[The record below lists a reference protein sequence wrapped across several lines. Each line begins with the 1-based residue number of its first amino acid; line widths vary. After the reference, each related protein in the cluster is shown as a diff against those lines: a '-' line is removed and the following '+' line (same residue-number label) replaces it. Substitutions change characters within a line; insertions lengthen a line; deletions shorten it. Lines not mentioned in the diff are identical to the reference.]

1 MKILI
6 DCLGGDKAP
15 EAIVKGIILAKK
27 ERSDVEY
34 TLVGPTEQITEILS
48 KNKADVKDFTII
60 DAKYNVTNDDKPI
73 SVIRDKKDSSL
84 GQCLTNLAS
93 GDEYDA
99 VLSAASTGAMLTGS
113 IFKVGRL
120 DGVLRPCMLATMP
133 TRIDKQLVRI
143 MDVGANMDSKPEYL
157 YQYALMGNEY
167 LKILGMKNP
176 RIRLLS
182 VGMEDEK
189 GNQLVHQTFELL
201 KADSSLNFLGNIE
214 GDHVL
219 KGDADLVITD
229 GFAGNVF
236 LKTVED
242 SANFVKD
249 GFMSAIKHNV
259 LTKICAVPMLK
270 YLNNVKEIF
279 AYAQKACSPFLGIKK
294 LVVKMH
300 GKADIDVAKSCALQ
314 TVSYIEN
321 KLVETVKSA
330 ISKANIIEKTE
341 EA

>member
-15 EAIVKGIILAKK
+15 EEIVKGIVLAKK
-27 ERSDVEY
+27 ERKDVEF
-34 TLVGPTEQITEILS
+34 TLVGP
-48 KNKADVKDFTII
+48 KDSIESIIMHNSGLVSDFEII

-84 GQCLTNLAS
+84 GQCLQLLSSNS
-93 GDEYDA
+93 DYDA
-99 VLSAASTGAMLTGS
+99 ILSAASTGAILTGS

-133 TRIDKQLVRI
+133 TRGKNQLVRI

-157 YQYALMGNEY
+157 YQYAVMGNEY
-167 LKILGMKNP
+167 LKILGIEKP

-189 GNQLVHQTFELL
+189 GNSLVHETFPLL
-201 KADSSLNFLGNIE
+201 KNDPELNFLGNIE

-229 GFAGNVF
+229 GFAGNIF

-242 SANFVKD
+242 SASFVKD
-249 GFMSAIKHNV
+249 GFMNAIKHNIF
-259 LTKICAVPMLK
+259 TKICALPMLK
-270 YLNNVKEIF
+270 YLNQVKAIF

-300 GKADIDVAKSCALQ
+300 GKADCLTAKSCALE
-314 TVSYIEN
+314 TISYLENHLIETLSN
-321 KLVETVKSA
+321 A
-330 ISKANIIEKTE
+330 ISKVSIEDK
-341 EA
+341 